1 MLLWPPRVPPL
12 LLRPPLAPP
21 PLQGLRL
28 LLHLVRLQ

>member
-1 MLLWPPRVPPL
+1 MLLWPPLVPPL